1 MKKQMTVRE
10 ILRLLYD
17 SKKYA
22 VVGSEEMRN
31 QQCRDFLSYM
41 NNPDKIYNVID
52 EGFHLLIWN

>member
-1 MKKQMTVRE
+1 MTIRE

-41 NNPDKIYNVID
+41 NNPDKTYNVID
-52 EGFHLLIWN
+52 EGSHLLIWN

>member
-1 MKKQMTVRE
+1 MKKQMTIRQ

-31 QQCRDFLSYM
+31 QKCRDFLSYM
-41 NNPDKIYNVID
+41 NNLDKTYNVIEED
-52 EGFHLLIWN
+52 THLLIWN

>member
-1 MKKQMTVRE
+1 MKKQMTIRQ

-31 QQCRDFLSYM
+31 QKCRDFLFYM
-41 NNPDKIYNVID
+41 NNLDKTYNVIEED
-52 EGFHLLIWN
+52 THLLIWN